1 MCFTGRI
8 NTGNTKP
15 LMSVFFQQKKMMVVV
30 VSMQQ
35 KAVVGKPPEWFLQGG
50 EILITEFAYAG
61 SRFAR
66 LCGFFWRLAHF
77 FFCKDRWGFRFWS
90 RYRFWFR
97 VRSGQGAGSIQ
108 SVRRFTENGRL
119 PVEAAKYLPS
129 AVSRRKPWSFA
140 NVRFGGKSASESVT
154 RQDTH

>member
-15 LMSVFFQQKKMMVVV
+15 LMSVFFQQKKMMVVM

-50 EILITEFAYAG
+50 EIFITEFAYAG

-77 FFCKDRWGFRFWS
+77 FFCKDRWGFRLWS
-90 RYRFWFR
+90 RYRLCFR
-97 VRSGQGAGSIQ
+97 VRLLAGGGFHPVSQKVYRKWPVACRSGEI
-108 SVRRFTENGRL
+108 
-119 PVEAAKYLPS
+119 S
-129 AVSRRKPWSFA
+129 AVCGLQKKTMELR
-140 NVRFGGKSASESVT
+140 
-154 RQDTH
+154 